1 MNIIYNKKLIIGILI
16 LIFNLIG
23 YSEEKK
29 PFISIGT
36 GPIDGVFY
44 PTGVVIAEVIKE
56 AGYNS
61 SAQSTAG
68 SGENIDFLYFKKVE
82 MAISM
87 SDSVHQA
94 YNGVGAYKIKG
105 PMKNLKCITGL
116 HPNFTQIV
124 TLRDSGIKTFED
136 LKGKRIGIGIY
147 NSGVELNARLLYE
160 IHNMNYKDSDIIY
173 STPGEIIEQLKSNLL
188 DAIFLTNTIPNEI
201 IYNLANEVPIS
212 FVEIS
217 DEGYKNLKKKWPFF
231 FRGIISKNDY
241 NIDKSVKTVAVQNLL
256 LVDGNLSE
264 DVVYDI
270 TKAFFENLDRIK
282 ETHISVKRSVSLE
295 NYSKNVEIPFHEGAI
310 RYYKEKNIWK

>member
-1 MNIIYNKKLIIGILI
+1 MNIIYNKKIIVIILNLILNLII
-16 LIFNLIG
+16 FAENNR
-23 YSEEKK
+23 
-29 PFISIGT
+29 PFISVGT

-44 PTGVVIAEVIKE
+44 PTGVTIAEIIKE

-68 SGENIDFLYFKKVE
+68 SGENIDLLFEKKIE
-82 MAISM
+82 IAISM
-87 SDSVHQA
+87 SDSVYQA
-94 YNGVGAYKIKG
+94 YNGVGAYKLKG

-124 TLRDSGIKTFED
+124 TLRNSGIKTFED
-136 LKGKRIGIGIY
+136 LRGKRIGIGIY

-160 IHNMNYKDSDIIY
+160 AHNMKYEDSDIVY
-173 STPGEIIEQLKSNLL
+173 STPEEIIEQLKSNLL

-212 FVEIS
+212 FVEIG

-241 NIDKSVKTVAVQNLL
+241 NINQSVKTVVVQNLL

-264 DVVYDI
+264 NVVYDI
-270 TKAFFENLDRIK
+270 TKAFFENLNKIK
-282 ETHISVKRSVSLE
+282 ETHISVKENISLE
-295 NYSKNVEIPFHEGAI
+295 NYSKNVDIPFHKGAI
-310 RYYKEKNIWK
+310 RYYKERKLWK